1 MKTLG
6 KVRVGDF
13 TFKLTECNCSSCQSM
28 CLNPCWPLP
37 QEAIALIEA
46 GYGDRLHSDFHEEYE
61 NGELILS
68 VRVLAPRTK
77 PDGKYPVCTFFTEGK
92 CELHDTGLKP
102 VEARI
107 LSHRAQPDE
116 QWLRDIVGR
125 EWDSRAGQQALELWM
140 MQQRKGN

>member
-46 GYGDRLHSDFHEEYE
+46 GYGDRLETDTHEEYE
-61 NGELILS
+61 NGETVLS

-77 PDGKYPVCTFFTEGK
+77 VGKKNGNYLVCTFFTEGK

-102 VEARI
+102 VEARV

-116 QWLRDIVGR
+116 QLLRDIVGR
-125 EWDSRAGQQALELWM
+125 AWDSKAGQQALEMWES
-140 MQQRKGN
+140 RT